1 MTHSELATFIR
12 SDMFADRP
20 TIREA
25 YEYAL
30 DIAKGSGC
38 SPQMLTALHVMM
50 NTIAN
55 QIDQIEQ
62 QQEA

>member
-1 MTHSELATFIR
+1 MTHSELASAIR
-12 SDMFADRP
+12 CEMFADRP

-25 YEYAL
+25 YDYAM
-30 DIAKGSGC
+30 DVAKGSGC
-38 SPQMLTALHVMM
+38 SPQMVTALHVMM

-62 QQEA
+62 LQEA